1 MRIVWT
7 LGAVA
12 DVESV
17 TGPLRDRLVAKVELL
32 AQFPGMGAAMDGP
45 YEGYRQI
52 LIGPY
57 RVIYQ
62 VAEEEVRIAYVRHG
76 ARQLGLRLVR
86 DDK

>member
-1 MRIVWT
+1 VRIVWT

-17 TGPLRDRLVAKVELL
+17 TEPLRDRLIAKIELL
-32 AQFPGMGAAMDGP
+32 GQFPGMGPAMDGP
-45 YEGYRQI
+45 FEGYRQI
-52 LIGPY
+52 LVGRI

-62 VAEEEVRIAYVRHG
+62 VAEDEVRIATVRHG
-76 ARQLGLRLVR
+76 ARQLGLRLLR